1 MGFILESLY
10 LFLIVACIVYYV
22 VLVQNSKN
30 GWEIIEIEDKDLPLV
45 SIIVPTL
52 EEEQNIENCLE
63 SLLKLD
69 YPRKEI
75 IVSDGGSQDRT
86 VEIAK
91 KFPVKIIVDSQLPKG
106 WIGKSYGCQIA
117 FKEAKGSI
125 LLFTDADTHHTPQS
139 LRTSVT
145 HLIATESDLFS
156 LFPYQK
162 AKRWYEYLLSFFYFL
177 SFLGGGPINNINNP
191 YAKNSVMA
199 SGQYMLFTR
208 NSYNKIGGHAAV
220 SKSLVEDLALARLCK
235 EKEMKL
241 NFKDS
246 TKLISTRM
254 YPDRFSDF
262 FEGFRKNIYEG
273 FWLLSKFRIMF
284 IIFWLI
290 YMVVAPYFL
299 IRYLLIRDNW
309 LWWNYTIG
317 IVFNILLYLL
327 YGFILF
333 IYWRKRGRWN
343 FFIFLFYPLTMLTNL
358 IIILVSFYYGFR
370 GIKFSWKNR
379 YYDSEKNPSKEIH

>member
-1 MGFILESLY
+1 MGFVLESLY
-10 LFLIVACIVYYV
+10 IFLVVTCIIYYV

-30 GWEIIEIEDKDLPLV
+30 GMETIDLEDDDLPLV

-52 EEEQNIENCLE
+52 DEEDNIKNCLE
-63 SLLKLD
+63 SLIRLD
-69 YPRKEI
+69 YPKYEI
-75 IVSDGGSQDRT
+75 ILSDGGSKDRT

-91 KFPVKIIVDSQLPKG
+91 NMADKVIVDSHLPKG

-117 FKEAKGSI
+117 FKEAEGSV
-125 LLFTDADTHHTPQS
+125 LLFTDADTTHTPNS
-139 LRTSVT
+139 LKTTVY
-145 HLIATESDLFS
+145 HLLATESDLVS

-177 SFLGGGPINNINNP
+177 SFLGGGPLNNINNP

-208 NSYNKIGGHAAV
+208 ESYNKIGGHAAV

-235 EKEMKL
+235 EKKMKL
-241 NFKDS
+241 NFNDS
-246 TKLISTRM
+246 TSLVSTRM
-254 YPDRFSDF
+254 YPNRFSDF

-284 IIFWLI
+284 IILWLI
-290 YMVVAPYFL
+290 YMIVSPYFL
-299 IRYLLIRDNW
+299 IRYLLIPDTW

-317 IVFNILLYLL
+317 IISNVILYLL
-327 YGFILF
+327 YPIILYL
-333 IYWRKRGRWN
+333 YWRKKGRWN
-343 FFIFLFYPLTMLTNL
+343 FIIFLFYPITMSINL
-358 IIILVSFYYGFR
+358 LIILVSFLYGFLR
-370 GIKFSWKNR
+370 IKFSWKNR
-379 YYDSEKNPSKEIH
+379 YYDAKKSSTK

>member
-1 MGFILESLY
+1 MGFVLESLY
-10 LFLIVACIVYYV
+10 LFLVIVCIIYYV

-30 GWEIIEIEDKDLPLV
+30 DLETIEIEDEDLPLV

-52 EEEQNIENCLE
+52 EEEDNIENCLK
-63 SLLKLD
+63 SLLRID

-75 IVSDGGSQDRT
+75 ILSDGGSQDKT

-91 KFPVKIIVDSQLPKG
+91 KFPIKIIVDSHLPQG

-125 LLFTDADTHHTPQS
+125 LLFTDADTSHTPQS
-139 LRTSVT
+139 LRKTVY
-145 HLIATESDLFS
+145 HLLATESELFS

-162 AKRWYEYLLSFFYFL
+162 AKRWYEFLLSFFYFL
-177 SFLGGGPINNINNP
+177 SFLGGGPLNDINNP

-208 NSYNKIGGHAAV
+208 ESYNKIGGHAAV

-235 EKEMKL
+235 DKKMRL
-241 NFKDS
+241 YFKDS
-246 TKLISTRM
+246 TNLVSTRM
-254 YPDRFSDF
+254 YPNKFSDF

-284 IIFWLI
+284 IILWLI
-290 YMVVAPYFL
+290 YMVVSPYFL
-299 IRYLLIRDNW
+299 IRYLLIPDTW

-317 IVFNILLYLL
+317 IIVNVVLYLL
-327 YGFILF
+327 YAIILYM
-333 IYWRKRGRWN
+333 YWRKKGRWN
-343 FFIFLFYPLTMLTNL
+343 IIIFLLYPITMLINL
-358 IIILVSFYYGFR
+358 IIIIVSFYYGFK
-370 GIKFSWKNR
+370 GNKFSWKTR
-379 YYDSEKNPSKEIH
+379 YYDAKKSTSKRN